1 MEKNKNVHLMY
12 LIVFLQGFVFYG
24 SIATIYRETRGISI
38 SEVFIIESI
47 FFVLMIMLEVP
58 WGWFADRFGYKNTLV
73 ISNFIFFIS
82 KIIFWRAAGF
92 QLFLLERFLLAI
104 ALSGLS
110 GCDSALLYL
119 SIDKEDNSE
128 EVFGK
133 YNFYSNSG
141 FLLSSLVSGFII
153 NISMDLAAFF
163 TIIPYLAA
171 LLVSL
176 FLVDVKSEKENRGSI
191 KESFKEVLK
200 NKKFIILIIT
210 FALMEEIVQGI
221 TVFLNQEQ
229 YIKSGIDI
237 KYFGVILA
245 FLAIV
250 KLTSAKSYKISEK
263 FGQKKAILLLSLI
276 ISITSGALAFISSPG
291 LSILFIAIISGASA
305 LMMPMISDIKNK
317 SIDQEDRATILSIYS
332 MIGSLISVFINPVI
346 GATSEV
352 SLEMGIVSCFII
364 GLIGSLSMWK
374 ILKSNRN

>member
-141 FLLSSLVSGFII
+141 FLLSSLASGFII

-250 KLTSAKSYKISEK
+250 KLISAKSYKISEK